1 MPNKRIPEDPY
12 RSAFNDDELD
22 RLSRDE
28 RDLLPL
34 DRDFDRAPS
43 RGKLALFAVAIA
55 LLLGAAS
62 YGLNNTSTH
71 QASNPPPGE
80 STQREPTSP
89 QAPAGT
95 RDLTPPANTQP
106 GITTGAA
113 PLKTTTP
120 PTAPSTMNKPSAEE
134 PKQ

>member
-22 RLSRDE
+22 RLSQDE

-34 DRDFDRAPS
+34 DRDFYRAPS

-55 LLLGAAS
+55 LLLGAAF
-62 YGLNNTSTH
+62 YGWNNTSTH

-89 QAPAGT
+89 QAPTAT
-95 RDLTPPANTQP
+95 RDRGPTDNTPP
-106 GITTGAA
+106 GITTG
-113 PLKTTTP
+113 
-120 PTAPSTMNKPSAEE
+120 
-134 PKQ
+134 